1 MRIRPKLLRRDV
13 QYSGSKE
20 FPTFMVL
27 KRMYE
32 RSWSDQWPELV
43 ERLVGII
50 GHHPDVSLNPMGF
63 PSDWKDVLMG
73 AL

>member
-13 QYSGSKE
+13 QYSGNKE

-32 RSWSDQWPELV
+32 RSWPEQWSELA
-43 ERLVGII
+43 ERLTGII
-50 GHHPDVSLNPMGF
+50 GRYPGVLLDPMGF
-63 PSDWKDVLMG
+63 PPDWKDVLMG
-73 AL
+73 TS